1 MMLSP
6 GYHSLGAF
14 SITTAGTFTSDE
26 VEDLDGLLAL
36 AVQFRFVWGSGGT
49 SVKAYLQTT
58 LDDQDTWV
66 DIACVVFGNTVSEV
80 AVVNLSA
87 LTPKTTQVTPTDGA
101 LADDTVVD
109 GLIGE
114 SFRVKIVVVGTYAGS
129 TTLNVTAV
137 AR

>member
-1 MMLSP
+1 
-6 GYHSLGAF
+6 
-14 SITTAGTFTSDE
+14 
-26 VEDLDGLLAL
+26 
-36 AVQFRFVWGSGGT
+36 
-49 SVKAYLQTT
+49 LQTT